1 MKNVMTAVHMQ
12 VVNDPLW
19 RALAILAIAAVALS
33 STGTN
38 CRADNSTWNLNPI
51 SEDWDTA
58 ANWTPNVV
66 PADMAT
72 FSFSNVTNVSIS
84 AFSPVHQINYDADAS
99 PYTITVLPDQVLE
112 FSAEVGGITN
122 NSGVTQNIIL
132 SADNSGRSGNC
143 LAFGRTVNGPVLFT
157 NQASMIAGGNPGAV
171 SFQLGSASGNA
182 TFHNL
187 GAAVSGAIGGVTDF
201 SYTSSADESTLISY
215 GGTVS
220 GARGGETSFSFNTPT
235 AGNAILI
242 AYGGT
247 NGGDGGSIQ
256 FSNGATGGTARVEV
270 FGNGY
275 LNMSGKNGPSL
286 TIGSLEGD
294 GQVYLGRVNLSV
306 GSNSLS
312 TTFSGVLNPGSPG
325 GGTGGTGALTK
336 IGSGT
341 LTLTGANLYTAGTV
355 ITEGTLVVS
364 NAIGSGTG
372 TAAVQV
378 NAGTLGGSGII
389 SGAVTVG
396 TGNATGAFLAP
407 AHGTKKQVTLTIQS
421 ALTYKSD
428 STYTYTFKAK
438 GNKSKT
444 DKVVANGVTIN
455 SGATFNLSGTAQ
467 GTLNQGTILTV
478 IKNTAATPISG
489 TFSNLADGAI
499 VNVNGNNLQASYT
512 GGDGNDLTLT
522 VVP

>member
-1 MKNVMTAVHMQ
+1 MKNVITLSPSQMICILFHPRLVAIFLAVF
-12 VVNDPLW
+12 VIF
-19 RALAILAIAAVALS
+19 AIKEN
-33 STGTN
+33 G
-38 CRADNSTWNLNPI
+38 RADGDLNDSATWNLNPT
-51 SEDWDTA
+51 SGDWNTA

-66 PADMAT
+66 PVDVAT
-72 FSFSNVTNVSIS
+72 FDLSNTAGISIT
-84 AFSPVHQINYDADAS
+84 AFSPIHQILFNPDAS

-122 NSGVTQNIIL
+122 NSGVTQNVIL

-143 LAFGRTVNGPVLFT
+143 LAFGGTVNGPVLFT

-215 GGTVS
+215 GGTVT

-235 AGNAILI
+235 AGNATLV

-306 GSNSLS
+306 GGNSLS

-364 NAIGSGTG
+364 NTIGSGTG

-378 NAGTLGGSGII
+378 STGTLGGSGII

-396 TGNATGAFLAP
+396 TRAAQEPSSPRRMGP
-407 AHGTKKQVTLTIQS
+407 
-421 ALTYKSD
+421 KSR
-428 STYTYTFKAK
+428 SLSRSKA
-438 GNKSKT
+438 
-444 DKVVANGVTIN
+444 A
-455 SGATFNLSGTAQ
+455 
-467 GTLNQGTILTV
+467 
-478 IKNTAATPISG
+478 
-489 TFSNLADGAI
+489 
-499 VNVNGNNLQASYT
+499 
-512 GGDGNDLTLT
+512 
-522 VVP
+522 